1 MSISDF
7 IQGFII
13 GSSLI
18 IAIGPQNLY
27 VINQGLKKNFIFI
40 VVLICSLSDSLLIV
54 CGIYLSNNILSLN
67 PSIITIMKLI
77 GGIWLILYGINK
89 IKNSRNHVINNKE
102 FNEAS
107 FIKVAMTTL
116 AITYANPHVYL
127 DTVIL
132 LGSISINF
140 DSKLYFGLGAIFAS
154 FVFFFSLGYFSNFL
168 SQYIKSQKV
177 WFYIDN
183 VMGILMLSYGLFF
196 VPLSLL
202 FLSSSLFFIVF

>member
-67 PSIITIMKLI
+67 TSIITIMKLI
-77 GGIWLILYGINK
+77 GGIWLILYGISK
-89 IKNSRNHVINNKE
+89 IKNSRQHVINSKE

-107 FIKVAMTTL
+107 FIKVVITTL

-154 FVFFFSLGYFSNFL
+154 FVFFLVLVIFL
-168 SQYIKSQKV
+168 IFYHSILNPQKYG
-177 WFYIDN
+177 F
-183 VMGILMLSYGLFF
+183 IL
-196 VPLSLL
+196 
-202 FLSSSLFFIVF
+202 IT

>member
-1 MSISDF
+1 MSISNF

-27 VINQGLKKNFIFI
+27 VINQGLKKNFVFI

-54 CGIYLSNNILSLN
+54 FGIYLSNNILSLN
-67 PSIITIMKLI
+67 TSIINIMKLI

-89 IKNSRNHVINNKE
+89 IKNSRQHEIKSSEINA
-102 FNEAS
+102 AS
-107 FIKVAMTTL
+107 FTKVVLTTL

-140 DSKLYFGLGAIFAS
+140 DSKFYFGLGAIFAS
-154 FVFFFSLGYFSNFL
+154 FIFFFSLGYFSNFL
-168 SQYIKSQKV
+168 SQYVKSPKV

-183 VMGILMLSYGLFF
+183 VMGFLMLFYGLFF
-196 VPLSLL
+196 V
-202 FLSSSLFFIVF
+202 FMN

>member
-1 MSISDF
+1 MSISNF

-27 VINQGLKKNFIFI
+27 VINQGLKKNFVFI

-89 IKNSRNHVINNKE
+89 IKNSRQHEIKSSEINA
-102 FNEAS
+102 AS
-107 FIKVAMTTL
+107 FTKVVLTTL

-140 DSKLYFGLGAIFAS
+140 DSKFYFGLGAIFAS
-154 FVFFFSLGYFSNFL
+154 FIFFFSLGYFSNFL
-168 SQYIKSQKV
+168 SQYVKSPKV
-177 WFYIDN
+177 WFYVDN
-183 VMGILMLSYGLFF
+183 VMGFLMLFYGLFF
-196 VPLSLL
+196 V
-202 FLSSSLFFIVF
+202 FMN

>member
-13 GSSLI
+13 GSTLI
-18 IAIGPQNLY
+18 LAIGPQNLY
-27 VINQGLKKNFIFI
+27 VINQGLKKNFVLI
-40 VVLICSLSDSLLIV
+40 VVIICSLSDSLLIV

-67 PSIITIMKLI
+67 TSIITIMKLI
-77 GGIWLILYGINK
+77 GGIWLILYGIKK
-89 IKNSRNHVINNKE
+89 IKNSRQHEIKSNE

-107 FIKVAMTTL
+107 FTKVVLTTL

-154 FVFFFSLGYFSNFL
+154 FIFFFSLGYFSNFL
-168 SQYIKSQKV
+168 SQYVKSPKV

-183 VMGILMLSYGLFF
+183 VMGFLMLFYGLFF
-196 VPLSLL
+196 V
-202 FLSSSLFFIVF
+202 FMN

>member
-27 VINQGLKKNFIFI
+27 VINQGLKKNYILI
-40 VVLICSLSDSLLIV
+40 VVLLCSLSDSLLIV
-54 CGIYLSNNILSLN
+54 CGIYLSNSLLN
-67 PSIITIMKLI
+67 FNDSLVITMKLI

-89 IKNSRNHVINNKE
+89 IKNSNSHNIENKE
-102 FNEAS
+102 FKELSLNKIV
-107 FIKVAMTTL
+107 FTTL

-127 DTVIL
+127 DTVVL
-132 LGSISINF
+132 LGSISVNF
-140 DSKLYFGLGAIFAS
+140 DNKFYFGLGAIVAS
-154 FVFFFSLGYFSNFL
+154 FVFFFTLGYFSKFL
-168 SQYIKSQKV
+168 SKYIKSKKV

-183 VMGILMLSYGLFF
+183 IMGFLMLFYGLFF
-196 VPLSLL
+196 IFVN
-202 FLSSSLFFIVF
+202 

>member
-13 GSSLI
+13 GSTLI
-18 IAIGPQNLY
+18 LAIGPQNLY
-27 VINQGLKKNFIFI
+27 VINQGLKKNFVLI
-40 VVLICSLSDSLLIV
+40 VVIICSLSDSLLIV

-67 PSIITIMKLI
+67 TSIITIMKLI

-89 IKNSRNHVINNKE
+89 IKNSRQHEIKSNE

-107 FIKVAMTTL
+107 FTKVVLTTL

-140 DSKLYFGLGAIFAS
+140 NSKIFFGLGAICAS
-154 FVFFFSLGYFSNFL
+154 FIFFFSLGYFSNFL
-168 SQYIKSQKV
+168 SQYIKSPKV

-183 VMGILMLSYGLFF
+183 VMGFLMLFYGLFF
-196 VPLSLL
+196 V
-202 FLSSSLFFIVF
+202 FMN

>member
-1 MSISDF
+1 MSISNF

-27 VINQGLKKNFIFI
+27 VINQGLKKNFVFI

-67 PSIITIMKLI
+67 TSIITIMKLI

-89 IKNSRNHVINNKE
+89 IKNSRQHEIKSSEINA
-102 FNEAS
+102 AS
-107 FIKVAMTTL
+107 FTKVVLTTL
-116 AITYANPHVYL
+116 AITFANPHVYL

-154 FVFFFSLGYFSNFL
+154 FIFFFSLGYFSNFL
-168 SQYIKSQKV
+168 SQYVKSPKV

-183 VMGILMLSYGLFF
+183 MMGFLMLFYGLFF
-196 VPLSLL
+196 V
-202 FLSSSLFFIVF
+202 FMN

>member
-18 IAIGPQNLY
+18 IAIGPQNLF
-27 VINQGLKKNFIFI
+27 VINQGLKKNFVFI

-67 PSIITIMKLI
+67 TSLITIMKLI
-77 GGIWLILYGINK
+77 GGIWLILYGISK
-89 IKNSRNHVINNKE
+89 IKNSRQHEINSNAYNESSFSKVI
-102 FNEAS
+102 
-107 FIKVAMTTL
+107 VTTL

-140 DSKLYFGLGAIFAS
+140 DNKLYFGLGAIFAS
-154 FVFFFSLGYFSNFL
+154 FIFFFSLGYFSNFL
-168 SQYIKSQKV
+168 SRYIKSPKV
-177 WFYIDN
+177 WFYVDN
-183 VMGILMLSYGLFF
+183 TMGLLMLFYGLFF
-196 VPLSLL
+196 I
-202 FLSSSLFFIVF
+202 FMN

>member
-27 VINQGLKKNFIFI
+27 VINQGLKKNYILI
-40 VVLICSLSDSLLIV
+40 VVLLCSLSDSLLIV
-54 CGIYLSNNILSLN
+54 CGIYLSNSLLN
-67 PSIITIMKLI
+67 LNDSLIITMKLI

-89 IKNSRNHVINNKE
+89 IKNSNSHNIENKE
-102 FNEAS
+102 FKELSLNKIV
-107 FIKVAMTTL
+107 FTTL

-127 DTVIL
+127 DTVVL
-132 LGSISINF
+132 LGSISVNF
-140 DSKLYFGLGAIFAS
+140 DNKFYFGLGAIVAS
-154 FVFFFSLGYFSNFL
+154 FTFFFTLGYFSKFL
-168 SQYIKSQKV
+168 SKYIKSKKV

-183 VMGILMLSYGLFF
+183 IMGFLMLFYGLFF
-196 VPLSLL
+196 IFVN
-202 FLSSSLFFIVF
+202 

>member
-1 MSISDF
+1 MSISNF

-27 VINQGLKKNFIFI
+27 VINQGLKKNFVFI

-67 PSIITIMKLI
+67 TSIITIMKLI

-89 IKNSRNHVINNKE
+89 IKNSRQHEIKSSEINA
-102 FNEAS
+102 AS
-107 FIKVAMTTL
+107 FTKVVLTTL

-140 DSKLYFGLGAIFAS
+140 DSKFYFGLGAIFAS
-154 FVFFFSLGYFSNFL
+154 FIFFFSLGYFSNFL
-168 SQYIKSQKV
+168 SQYIKSPKV

-183 VMGILMLSYGLFF
+183 VMGFLMLFYGLFF
-196 VPLSLL
+196 V
-202 FLSSSLFFIVF
+202 FMN

>member
-1 MSISDF
+1 MSITDF

-18 IAIGPQNLY
+18 IAIGPQNLF
-27 VINQGLKKNFIFI
+27 VINQGLKKNFVFI
-40 VVLICSLSDSLLIV
+40 VVLICSFSDSLLII

-67 PSIITIMKLI
+67 TSIITIMKLI

-89 IKNSRNHVINNKE
+89 IKNSRNHEINSNE
-102 FNEAS
+102 FNESS
-107 FIKVAMTTL
+107 FIKVIVTTL

-140 DSKLYFGLGAIFAS
+140 DNKLYFGLGAIFAS
-154 FVFFFSLGYFSNFL
+154 FIFFFSLGYFSNYL
-168 SQYIKSQKV
+168 SRYVKSPKV
-177 WFYIDN
+177 WFYVDN
-183 VMGILMLSYGLFF
+183 IMGFLMLFYGLFF
-196 VPLSLL
+196 I
-202 FLSSSLFFIVF
+202 FIN

>member
-1 MSISDF
+1 MSISNF

-27 VINQGLKKNFIFI
+27 VINQGLKKNFVFI

-67 PSIITIMKLI
+67 TSIITIMKLI

-89 IKNSRNHVINNKE
+89 IKNSRQHEIKSSE
-102 FNEAS
+102 INEAS
-107 FIKVAMTTL
+107 FTKVVLTTL

-154 FVFFFSLGYFSNFL
+154 FIFFFSLGYFSNFL
-168 SQYIKSQKV
+168 SQYIKSPKV

-183 VMGILMLSYGLFF
+183 VMGFLMLFYGLFF
-196 VPLSLL
+196 V
-202 FLSSSLFFIVF
+202 FMN

>member
-13 GSSLI
+13 GSTLI
-18 IAIGPQNLY
+18 LAIGPQNLY
-27 VINQGLKKNFIFI
+27 VINQGLKKNFVLI

-67 PSIITIMKLI
+67 TSIMTIMKLI

-89 IKNSRNHVINNKE
+89 IKNSRQHEIKSNE

-107 FIKVAMTTL
+107 FTKVVLTTL

-140 DSKLYFGLGAIFAS
+140 DSKLYFGLGAICAS
-154 FVFFFSLGYFSNFL
+154 FIFFFSLGYFSN
-168 SQYIKSQKV
+168 YIKSPKV
-177 WFYIDN
+177 LFYIDN
-183 VMGILMLSYGLFF
+183 VMGFLMIFYGLFF
-196 VPLSLL
+196 V
-202 FLSSSLFFIVF
+202 FMN

>member
-18 IAIGPQNLY
+18 IAIGPQNLF
-27 VINQGLKKNFIFI
+27 VINQGLKKNFVFI

-67 PSIITIMKLI
+67 TSLITIMKLI
-77 GGIWLILYGINK
+77 GGIWLILYGISK
-89 IKNSRNHVINNKE
+89 IKNSRQHEINSNG
-102 FNEAS
+102 FNESS
-107 FIKVAMTTL
+107 FSKVIVTTL

-140 DSKLYFGLGAIFAS
+140 DNKLYFGLGAIFAS
-154 FVFFFSLGYFSNFL
+154 FIFFFSLGYFSNFL

-183 VMGILMLSYGLFF
+183 VMGFLMLFYGLFF
-196 VPLSLL
+196 V
-202 FLSSSLFFIVF
+202 FFN

>member
-67 PSIITIMKLI
+67 PSVITIMKLI
-77 GGIWLILYGINK
+77 GGIWLILYGVNK

-102 FNEAS
+102 FYEVS
-107 FIKVAMTTL
+107 FIKVVMTTL

-132 LGSISINF
+132 LGSISVNF
-140 DSKLYFGLGAIFAS
+140 DSQLYFGLGAIFAS

-183 VMGILMLSYGLFF
+183 VMGLLMLFYGLFF
-196 VPLSLL
+196 V
-202 FLSSSLFFIVF
+202 FIN

>member
-1 MSISDF
+1 MSISNF

-27 VINQGLKKNFIFI
+27 VINQGLKKNFVFI

-67 PSIITIMKLI
+67 TSIITIMKLI

-89 IKNSRNHVINNKE
+89 IKNSRQHEIKSSE
-102 FNEAS
+102 INEAS
-107 FIKVAMTTL
+107 FTKVLLTTL

-154 FVFFFSLGYFSNFL
+154 FIFFFSLGYFSNFL
-168 SQYIKSQKV
+168 SQYVKSPKV

-183 VMGILMLSYGLFF
+183 VMGFLMLFYGLFF
-196 VPLSLL
+196 V
-202 FLSSSLFFIVF
+202 FMN

>member
-67 PSIITIMKLI
+67 PTIITIMKLI

-102 FNEAS
+102 FNEVS
-107 FIKVAMTTL
+107 FLKVVMTTL

-140 DSKLYFGLGAIFAS
+140 DNKLYFGLGAIFAS

-183 VMGILMLSYGLFF
+183 VMGFLMLFYGLFF
-196 VPLSLL
+196 V
-202 FLSSSLFFIVF
+202 FMN

>member
-13 GSSLI
+13 GSTLI
-18 IAIGPQNLY
+18 LAIGPQNLY
-27 VINQGLKKNFIFI
+27 VINQGLKKNFVFI

-67 PSIITIMKLI
+67 TSIITIMKLI

-89 IKNSRNHVINNKE
+89 IKNSRQHEIKSNE

-107 FIKVAMTTL
+107 FTKVVFTTL

-140 DSKLYFGLGAIFAS
+140 DSKLYFGLGAICAS
-154 FVFFFSLGYFSNFL
+154 FVFFFSIGYFSNFL
-168 SQYIKSQKV
+168 SQYIKSSKV

-183 VMGILMLSYGLFF
+183 MMGFLMFFYGLFF
-196 VPLSLL
+196 V
-202 FLSSSLFFIVF
+202 FMN

>member
-27 VINQGLKKNFIFI
+27 VINQGLKKNFILI

-67 PSIITIMKLI
+67 PSVITIMKLV
-77 GGIWLILYGINK
+77 GGIWLILYGVNK
-89 IKNSRNHVINNKE
+89 IKKSRNHVINNKE

-107 FIKVAMTTL
+107 FTKVLMTTL

-132 LGSISINF
+132 LGSISVNF

-183 VMGILMLSYGLFF
+183 VIGFLMLFYGLFF
-196 VPLSLL
+196 V
-202 FLSSSLFFIVF
+202 FIN

>member
-13 GSSLI
+13 GSTLI
-18 IAIGPQNLY
+18 LAIGPQNLY
-27 VINQGLKKNFIFI
+27 VINQGLKKNFVLI
-40 VVLICSLSDSLLIV
+40 VVIICSLSDSLLIV

-67 PSIITIMKLI
+67 TSIITIMKLI

-89 IKNSRNHVINNKE
+89 IKNSRQHEIKSNE

-107 FIKVAMTTL
+107 FTKVVLTTL

-140 DSKLYFGLGAIFAS
+140 DSKFYFGLGAIFAS
-154 FVFFFSLGYFSNFL
+154 FIFFFSLGYFSNFL
-168 SQYIKSQKV
+168 SQYVKSPKV

-183 VMGILMLSYGLFF
+183 VMGFLMLFYGLFF
-196 VPLSLL
+196 V
-202 FLSSSLFFIVF
+202 FMN

>member
-13 GSSLI
+13 GSTLI
-18 IAIGPQNLY
+18 LAIGPQNLY
-27 VINQGLKKNFIFI
+27 VINQGLKKNFVFI
-40 VVLICSLSDSLLIV
+40 VVLICSLSDSLLII

-67 PSIITIMKLI
+67 TSIITIMKLI

-89 IKNSRNHVINNKE
+89 IKNSRQHEIKSSEINA
-102 FNEAS
+102 AS
-107 FIKVAMTTL
+107 FTKVVLTTL

-140 DSKLYFGLGAIFAS
+140 DSKFYFGLGAIFAS
-154 FVFFFSLGYFSNFL
+154 FIFFFSLGYFSNFL
-168 SQYIKSQKV
+168 SQYIKSPKV
-177 WFYIDN
+177 WFYVDN
-183 VMGILMLSYGLFF
+183 VMGFLMLFYGLFF
-196 VPLSLL
+196 I
-202 FLSSSLFFIVF
+202 FMN

>member
-7 IQGFII
+7 VQGFII

-27 VINQGLKKNFIFI
+27 VINQGLKKNYTFII
-40 VVLICSLSDSLLIV
+40 VLICSLSDSLLII
-54 CGIYLSNNILSLN
+54 CGIYLSNSILYFSG
-67 PSIITIMKLI
+67 SIIITMKLV
-77 GGIWLILYGINK
+77 GGIWLILYGISK
-89 IKNSRNHVINNKE
+89 IKNSRNHIIKSKE
-102 FNEAS
+102 FNERS
-107 FIKVAMTTL
+107 FTKVVITTL

-132 LGSISINF
+132 LGSISVNF
-140 DSKLYFGLGAIFAS
+140 NNKLFFGLGAILAS

-168 SQYIKSQKV
+168 SKYIKSKKV

-183 VMGILMLSYGLFF
+183 IMGSLMLFYGLFF
-196 VPLSLL
+196 I
-202 FLSSSLFFIVF
+202 FMN

>member
-67 PSIITIMKLI
+67 PSVITIMKLV
-77 GGIWLILYGINK
+77 GGIWLILYGVNK

-102 FNEAS
+102 FNETS
-107 FIKVAMTTL
+107 FIKVLLTTL

-140 DSKLYFGLGAIFAS
+140 DSKLYFGLGAISAS

-183 VMGILMLSYGLFF
+183 VMGLLMLFYGLFF
-196 VPLSLL
+196 V
-202 FLSSSLFFIVF
+202 FIN

>member
-18 IAIGPQNLY
+18 IAIGPQNLF
-27 VINQGLKKNFIFI
+27 VINQGLKKNFVFI
-40 VVLICSLSDSLLIV
+40 VVLICSFSDSLLII

-67 PSIITIMKLI
+67 TSIITIMKLI
-77 GGIWLILYGINK
+77 GGVWLLLYGINK
-89 IKNSRNHVINNKE
+89 IKNSRKHEINSNE
-102 FNEAS
+102 FNESS
-107 FIKVAMTTL
+107 FIKVIATTL

-140 DSKLYFGLGAIFAS
+140 DNKLYFGLGAIFAS
-154 FVFFFSLGYFSNFL
+154 FIFFFSLGYFSNFL
-168 SQYIKSQKV
+168 SRYNKSPKV

-183 VMGILMLSYGLFF
+183 TMGFLMLFYGLFF
-196 VPLSLL
+196 I
-202 FLSSSLFFIVF
+202 FIN

>member
-1 MSISDF
+1 MSISNF

-27 VINQGLKKNFIFI
+27 VINQGLKKNFVFI

-54 CGIYLSNNILSLN
+54 CGIYLSNNIISLN
-67 PSIITIMKLI
+67 TSIITIMKLI

-89 IKNSRNHVINNKE
+89 IKNSRQHEIKSSEINA
-102 FNEAS
+102 AS
-107 FIKVAMTTL
+107 FTKVVLTTL

-154 FVFFFSLGYFSNFL
+154 FIFFFSLGYFSNFL
-168 SQYIKSQKV
+168 SKYVKSPKV
-177 WFYIDN
+177 WFYVDN
-183 VMGILMLSYGLFF
+183 VMGFLMLFYGLFF
-196 VPLSLL
+196 V
-202 FLSSSLFFIVF
+202 FMN

>member
-27 VINQGLKKNFIFI
+27 VINQGLKKNYILI
-40 VVLICSLSDSLLIV
+40 VVLLCSLSDSLLIV
-54 CGIYLSNNILSLN
+54 CGIYLSNSLLN
-67 PSIITIMKLI
+67 LNESLIITMKLI

-89 IKNSRNHVINNKE
+89 IKNSNSHNIENKE
-102 FNEAS
+102 FKESSLNKIV
-107 FIKVAMTTL
+107 FTTL

-127 DTVIL
+127 DTVVL
-132 LGSISINF
+132 LGSISVNF
-140 DSKLYFGLGAIFAS
+140 DNKLSFGLGAIISS
-154 FVFFFSLGYFSNFL
+154 FLFFFTLGYFSKFL
-168 SQYIKSQKV
+168 SKYINSKKV

-183 VMGILMLSYGLFF
+183 IMGFLMLFYGLFF
-196 VPLSLL
+196 IFVN
-202 FLSSSLFFIVF
+202 

>member
-27 VINQGLKKNFIFI
+27 VINQGLKKNFVFI

-77 GGIWLILYGINK
+77 GGIWLILYGISK
-89 IKNSRNHVINNKE
+89 IKNSRQHEIKSSEINTAG
-102 FNEAS
+102 FT
-107 FIKVAMTTL
+107 KVALTTL

-154 FVFFFSLGYFSNFL
+154 FIFFFSLGYFSNFL
-168 SQYIKSQKV
+168 SQYVKSPKV

-183 VMGILMLSYGLFF
+183 VMGFLMLFYGLFF
-196 VPLSLL
+196 V
-202 FLSSSLFFIVF
+202 FMN

>member
-1 MSISDF
+1 MSISNF

-18 IAIGPQNLY
+18 IAIGPQNLF
-27 VINQGLKKNFIFI
+27 VINQGLKKNFVFI

-67 PSIITIMKLI
+67 TSIITIMKLI

-89 IKNSRNHVINNKE
+89 IKNSRQHEIKSSEINA
-102 FNEAS
+102 AS
-107 FIKVAMTTL
+107 FTKVVLTTL

-140 DSKLYFGLGAIFAS
+140 DSKFYFGLGAIFAS
-154 FVFFFSLGYFSNFL
+154 FIFFFSLGYFSNFL
-168 SQYIKSQKV
+168 SQYVKSPKV

-183 VMGILMLSYGLFF
+183 VMGFLMLFYGLFF
-196 VPLSLL
+196 V
-202 FLSSSLFFIVF
+202 FMN

>member
-13 GSSLI
+13 GSTLI
-18 IAIGPQNLY
+18 LAIGPQNLY
-27 VINQGLKKNFIFI
+27 VINQGLKKNFVFI

-67 PSIITIMKLI
+67 TSIITIMKLI

-89 IKNSRNHVINNKE
+89 IKNSRQHEVKSNE
-102 FNEAS
+102 FNESS
-107 FIKVAMTTL
+107 FTKVVFTTL

-140 DSKLYFGLGAIFAS
+140 DSKLYFGLGAICAS
-154 FVFFFSLGYFSNFL
+154 IVFFFSLGYFSNFL
-168 SQYIKSQKV
+168 SQYIKSPKV

-183 VMGILMLSYGLFF
+183 MMGFLMLFYGLFF
-196 VPLSLL
+196 I
-202 FLSSSLFFIVF
+202 FMN

>member
-27 VINQGLKKNFIFI
+27 VINQGLKKNFVFI

-67 PSIITIMKLI
+67 TSFITIMKLI

-89 IKNSRNHVINNKE
+89 IKNSRQHEIKSSEN
-102 FNEAS
+102 NEAS
-107 FIKVAMTTL
+107 FTKVVLTTL

-140 DSKLYFGLGAIFAS
+140 DNKFYFGLGAIFAS

-168 SQYIKSQKV
+168 SQYVKSPNV

-183 VMGILMLSYGLFF
+183 VMGFLMLFYGLFF
-196 VPLSLL
+196 V
-202 FLSSSLFFIVF
+202 FMN

>member
-1 MSISDF
+1 MSISNF

-27 VINQGLKKNFIFI
+27 VINQGLKKNFVFI
-40 VVLICSLSDSLLIV
+40 VVLICSLSDSLLII

-67 PSIITIMKLI
+67 TSLITIMKLI

-89 IKNSRNHVINNKE
+89 IKNSRQHEINTNQ
-102 FNEAS
+102 FNESS
-107 FIKVAMTTL
+107 FSKVIVTTL

-140 DSKLYFGLGAIFAS
+140 DNKLYFGLGAIFAS
-154 FVFFFSLGYFSNFL
+154 IVFFFSLGYFSNFL
-168 SQYIKSQKV
+168 SRYIKSPKV

-183 VMGILMLSYGLFF
+183 FIGFLMLFYGLFF
-196 VPLSLL
+196 V
-202 FLSSSLFFIVF
+202 FMN

>member
-18 IAIGPQNLY
+18 IAIGPQNLF
-27 VINQGLKKNFIFI
+27 VINQGLKKNFVFI

-67 PSIITIMKLI
+67 TSLITIMKLI

-89 IKNSRNHVINNKE
+89 IKNSRQHEINTNQ
-102 FNEAS
+102 FNESS
-107 FIKVAMTTL
+107 FSKVIITTL
-116 AITYANPHVYL
+116 AITFANPHVYL

-140 DSKLYFGLGAIFAS
+140 DNKLYFGLGAIFAS
-154 FVFFFSLGYFSNFL
+154 FIFFFSLGYFSNFL
-168 SQYIKSQKV
+168 SRYIKSPKV
-177 WFYIDN
+177 WFYVDN
-183 VMGILMLSYGLFF
+183 IMGFLMLFYGLFF
-196 VPLSLL
+196 I
-202 FLSSSLFFIVF
+202 FMN

>member
-27 VINQGLKKNFIFI
+27 VINQGLKKNFILI

-67 PSIITIMKLI
+67 PSVITIMKLV

-107 FIKVAMTTL
+107 FTKVVITTL

-132 LGSISINF
+132 LGSISVNF

-168 SQYIKSQKV
+168 SKYIKSQKV

-183 VMGILMLSYGLFF
+183 VIGFLMLFYGLFF
-196 VPLSLL
+196 V
-202 FLSSSLFFIVF
+202 FMN